1 MFEALV
7 KERVEF
13 VDLLL
18 ENGLSM
24 SSFLT
29 ARRLEDLYRS
39 VSCRTCWSFISSFF
53 SFFLFA
59 FFFLIKPSIVRAK
72 VNVLRWL
79 CFAFS

>member
-18 ENGLSM
+18 ENGVSM

-39 VSCRTCWSFISSFF
+39 VRCRTCWSFMSSFL
-53 SFFLFA
+53 FFLSLC
-59 FFFLIKPSIVRAK
+59 FFF
-72 VNVLRWL
+72 
-79 CFAFS
+79 FF

>member
-18 ENGLSM
+18 ENGVSM

-29 ARRLEDLYRS
+29 AQRLEDLYRS
-39 VSCRTCWSFISSFF
+39 VRYRPCFSFIYSFL
-53 SFFLFA
+53 SFFLS
-59 FFFLIKPSIVRAK
+59 FFFFFNKPTIV
-72 VNVLRWL
+72 
-79 CFAFS
+79 

>member
-18 ENGLSM
+18 ENGVSM

-29 ARRLEDLYRS
+29 AQRLEDLYRS
-39 VSCRTCWSFISSFF
+39 VRYRPCFSFIHYFL
-53 SFFLFA
+53 SFFLYFFL
-59 FFFLIKPSIVRAK
+59 FFF
-72 VNVLRWL
+72 
-79 CFAFS
+79 FFFF